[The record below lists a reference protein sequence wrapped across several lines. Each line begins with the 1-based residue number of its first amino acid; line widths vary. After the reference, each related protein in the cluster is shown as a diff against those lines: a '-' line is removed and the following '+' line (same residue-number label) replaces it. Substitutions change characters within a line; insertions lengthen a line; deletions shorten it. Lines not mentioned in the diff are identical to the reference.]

1 MSIANQVAHKAL
13 CGLRNRRKIN
23 PKSTDT
29 ISSYFCDGI
38 STGYGYTCQQ
48 PIFLSCQARIGRA
61 LSPSWSCALLQGRT
75 KVYSM
80 SKTILVV
87 DDEKRLVSLVESYLT
102 QEGYRVV
109 TAYNGLDALAV
120 AEQEK
125 PDLIV
130 LDVMMPQMDGYEFMR
145 RHRAGHNTPII
156 LLTARVDDEEKV
168 IGLEIGADD
177 YMTKPF
183 RPRELVAR
191 VRAVLRRAGE
201 GQPSGK
207 VLKAADI
214 MVDRDSRSVRVADHF
229 VDLTP
234 SEFDILTALMTSPG
248 RVYSRLDLLDIIQGV
263 RYEGYERTI
272 DTHIKNLRGK
282 IEPMPRAPQYIE
294 TVYGV
299 GYRFKR
305 ERM

>member
-1 MSIANQVAHKAL
+1 
-13 CGLRNRRKIN
+13 
-23 PKSTDT
+23 
-29 ISSYFCDGI
+29 
-38 STGYGYTCQQ
+38 
-48 PIFLSCQARIGRA
+48 
-61 LSPSWSCALLQGRT
+61 
-75 KVYSM
+75 M

-109 TAYNGLDALAV
+109 SAYNGKEALTV
-120 AEQEK
+120 ARHEK

-130 LDVMMPQMDGYEFMR
+130 LDVMMPEMDGYEFMR
-145 RHRAGHNTPII
+145 KHRAEADTPII

-168 IGLEIGADD
+168 IGLEVGADD

-191 VRAVLRRAGE
+191 VKAVLRRAGDKE
-201 GQPSGK
+201 PTAR

-214 MVDRDSRSVRVADHF
+214 LLDRDGRTVRVGEQY

-234 SEFDILTALMTSPG
+234 SEFDILTALISAPG

-282 IEPMPRAPQYIE
+282 IEAQPRNPLYIE

-305 ERM
+305 V

>member
-1 MSIANQVAHKAL
+1 MA
-13 CGLRNRRKIN
+13 
-23 PKSTDT
+23 
-29 ISSYFCDGI
+29 
-38 STGYGYTCQQ
+38 
-48 PIFLSCQARIGRA
+48 
-61 LSPSWSCALLQGRT
+61 
-75 KVYSM
+75 
-80 SKTILVV
+80 KTIMVV
-87 DDEKRLVSLVESYLT
+87 DDEHRLVSLVESYLK

-109 TAYNGLDALAV
+109 TAFNGREALTV
-120 AEQEK
+120 AKRES

-130 LDVMMPQMDGYEFMR
+130 LDVMMPEMDGYEFMR
-145 RHRAGHNTPII
+145 KHRAEQNTPII

-168 IGLEIGADD
+168 IGLEVGADD

-201 GQPSGK
+201 KEPAAK
-207 VLKAADI
+207 VLKAEGI
-214 MVDRDSRSVRVADHF
+214 ILHREQHSVQIAAEY

-234 SEFDILTALMTSPG
+234 SEFDILSALMASPG

-282 IEPMPRAPQYIE
+282 IEPDPRSPRYIE
-294 TVYGV
+294 TVYGA
-299 GYRFKR
+299 GYRFR
-305 ERM
+305 RNGS

>member
-1 MSIANQVAHKAL
+1 M
-13 CGLRNRRKIN
+13 
-23 PKSTDT
+23 
-29 ISSYFCDGI
+29 
-38 STGYGYTCQQ
+38 
-48 PIFLSCQARIGRA
+48 
-61 LSPSWSCALLQGRT
+61 
-75 KVYSM
+75 
-80 SKTILVV
+80 VV

-109 TAYNGLDALAV
+109 SAYNGKEALYV
-120 AEQEK
+120 ARREK

-130 LDVMMPQMDGYEFMR
+130 LDVMMPEMDGYEFMR
-145 RHRAGHNTPII
+145 RHRADSNTPII

-168 IGLEIGADD
+168 IGLEVGADD

-191 VRAVLRRAGE
+191 VRAVLRRAGNE
-201 GQPSGK
+201 KPDGK

-214 MVDRDSRSVRVADHF
+214 VLDRDGRTVKVADAF
-229 VDLTP
+229 IDLTP
-234 SEFDILTALMTSPG
+234 SEFDILAALMSSPG

-282 IEPMPRAPQYIE
+282 IEIDPRNPNYIE

-305 ERM
+305 E

>member
-1 MSIANQVAHKAL
+1 MSEQTEQE
-13 CGLRNRRKIN
+13 
-23 PKSTDT
+23 P
-29 ISSYFCDGI
+29 
-38 STGYGYTCQQ
+38 
-48 PIFLSCQARIGRA
+48 RA
-61 LSPSWSCALLQGRT
+61 IR
-75 KVYSM
+75 V
-80 SKTILVV
+80 LVV
-87 DDEKRLVSLVESYLT
+87 DDHAIIRKGMRAVLELESDVDMVG
-102 QEGYRVV
+102 E
-109 TAYNGLDALAV
+109 AENGKQAIELNRTLH
-120 AEQEK
+120 
-125 PDLIV
+125 PDVILMD
-130 LDVMMPQMDGYEFMR
+130 LMMPEMDGYEFMR
-145 RHRAGHNTPII
+145 RHRAEHNTPII

-191 VRAVLRRAGE
+191 VRAVLRRAGNS
-201 GQPSGK
+201 QPSGK

-214 MVDRDSRSVRVADHF
+214 TLDRDSRTVRVAEQF

-282 IEPMPRAPQYIE
+282 IESNPRDPRYVE

-299 GYRFKR
+299 GYRFR
-305 ERM
+305 RA